1 MGVFARVYRRIHI
14 YVCKYRYVLMWSG
27 VHYLNNCIKYIYK
40 HNASQPRSFKVS
52 ILKMVHNY
60 KMTLSHI
67 HTYHSTFFVFHHI
80 MNVHYTCI
88 LCFKKHA
95 GGINTQVHTDICAY
109 VLICVCILWYSLRK
123 LGSLYFFYLRTEL
136 VAIDSYR

>member
-1 MGVFARVYRRIHI
+1 
-14 YVCKYRYVLMWSG
+14 MWSG
-27 VHYLNNCIKYIYK
+27 VHYLNICVKYIYK
-40 HNASQPRSFKVS
+40 HNASQPRLFKVS
-52 ILKMVHNY
+52 ILKMVHSY

-95 GGINTQVHTDICAY
+95 GGINTQVHTDIHMCTC
-109 VLICVCILWYSLRK
+109 INMCVHSLVFSSRILFSV
-123 LGSLYFFYLRTEL
+123 FFYLRTEL